1 VLAAA
6 RRMAARSGTP
16 TGMVDMLASC
26 LAPLENSCWP
36 EVAWKFSRLTSD
48 AFPVEYGFSS
58 EEDGFR
64 VVFEVAGP
72 ECAHSS
78 RLNAGIK
85 LIRSLGLTPPDP
97 ALLRHLQ
104 AAQMGRVLQWGCWL
118 GLRCKNGDIRA
129 KLYIETPPESAS
141 LPMALA
147 GSRPHMIGCESSQGP
162 LEWYAII
169 PDASEARLRQV
180 LQSLPAHSRDILL
193 DAAERLIG
201 LPRRG
206 ARRWPSVGA
215 SIAEQ
220 PGASPSVAMFL
231 RAGALRNRGSALVPM
246 FARGAAYRSLLES
259 QPDVLSGQ
267 GILTLISHGDH
278 VEYRTNFSARPT
290 DQN

>member
-1 VLAAA
+1 
-6 RRMAARSGTP
+6 
-16 TGMVDMLASC
+16 MVDMLASC
-26 LAPLENSCWP
+26 LAPLEDSCWP
-36 EVAWKFSRLTSD
+36 EVAWNFSRLTSD

-78 RLNAGIK
+78 RLDAGLK

-97 ALLRHLQ
+97 VLLRDLQ
-104 AAQMGRVLQWGCWL
+104 AAQMEGVLQWGCWL

-129 KLYIETPPESAS
+129 KLYIETPSKSTS
-141 LPMALA
+141 LPTALA
-147 GSRPHMIGCESSQGP
+147 GSRPHMIGCEASRGL

-169 PDASEARLRQV
+169 PDASEAMLRRV

-193 DAAERLIG
+193 DTAERLIG

-206 ARRWPSVGA
+206 AWRWPSVGA

-220 PGASPSVAMFL
+220 PGASPSVALFL
-231 RAGALRNRGSALVPM
+231 RTGALRDRGSALLPM
-246 FARGAAYRSLLES
+246 FAHGAAYRSLLKS

-267 GILTLISHGDH
+267 GVLTLISHDDH

-290 DQN
+290 VQN